1 MADSHVFV
9 YRKGLAIHLTKENI
23 TYFTAVIWEQRKEG
37 KLCSSR
43 PSEGAGDSYPEIKIQ
58 HEIDCAYLL
67 RSGELG

>member
-1 MADSHVFV
+1 MFI
-9 YRKGLAIHLTKENI
+9 YKKGFAFHLTEENI
-23 TYFTAVIWEQRKEG
+23 NYFIDVIWEQREEG

-58 HEIDCAYLL
+58 HEIDRAYLL